1 MLQGQEVRTVLDAK
15 GYIEL
20 DDSMMIVYGI
30 IPTGRV
36 KIKGRLEIEH
46 SGRYM
51 LVDSVDF
58 GNNKKVIHGYTDTHA
73 YFTLPLVCC
82 FLLRIFR
89 LPVVARLYF
98 LPADC
103 LKSSGHMLP
112 LFSYTKPLLLFN
124 R

>member
-36 KIKGRLEIEH
+36 KIRGRLEIEH

-58 GNNKKVIHGYTDTHA
+58 GNNKKVIYGYTDTHA
-73 YFTLPLVCC
+73 YFTLPLELGNIKV
-82 FLLRIFR
+82 LSYDENYKR
-89 LPVVARLYF
+89 VT
-98 LPADC
+98 
-103 LKSSGHMLP
+103 SGEIEG
-112 LFSYTKPLLLFN
+112 
-124 R
+124 